1 MNIEQSDQFPDLNSF
16 SNRNEHTGDF
26 RKYGISLRE
35 PQSKSKA
42 TGKDSRD
49 QRYMMALK
57 SSIKTVCIEIW

>member
-26 RKYGISLRE
+26 RKYVISLRE

-42 TGKDSRD
+42 TGKDSKD
-49 QRYMMALK
+49 HRYVMAL
-57 SSIKTVCIEIW
+57 